1 MCRRACSKQDK
12 TATPAGLIASP
23 MNLLRTGQAVACMFR
38 SAAQRQT
45 VAKGSPNC
53 ICAGGRRE
61 ALQPLPRRP
70 HPLFRS
76 LPPAVDSPMNPLRT
90 GQAVACMFRSAA
102 QRQTVAKGSPNCICA
117 GGRREASQPLPLA
130 VLTLFSVSSARGE
143 FADEPAPNRASGGM
157 NIPFCRAPANGC
169 EKFPESRMRRRGGK
183 PDASVEKRGRG
194 MKNRTIL
201 RSGVKPSCGIVRR
214 PG

>member
-1 MCRRACSKQDK
+1 MPACKPPAPCAADVPASLLQTRQNSYPGGPDSFADEPAPNGASGGMHVPLCRAAANGCERFPELHMRRRAAGSL
-12 TATPAGLIASP
+12 ATSSSP
-23 MNLLRTGQAVACMFR
+23 
-38 SAAQRQT
+38 S
-45 VAKGSPNC
+45 SP
-53 ICAGGRRE
+53 
-61 ALQPLPRRP
+61 
-70 HPLFRS
+70 S
-76 LPPAVDSPMNPLRT
+76 
-90 GQAVACMFRSAA
+90 
-102 QRQTVAKGSPNCICA
+102 
-117 GGRREASQPLPLA
+117 
-130 VLTLFSVSSARGE
+130 FSVSSARGE